1 VARHRDLD
9 RRLELLDA
17 VVHHLGQRGVS
28 GVSVRG
34 LARDLGLNPNALA
47 HHFGG
52 RVELL
57 RAALDRALQIQLAV
71 QDRQEQRRPHRSEA
85 ERIRSWWRWTTSSP
99 DHLATVRIAVEVATL
114 PPGQFPVRPDG
125 VRFAWQVGMRER
137 LRIRGLDRR
146 TAESEFARMTAIA
159 TGLVVEMAVP
169 GSRRRLSEVLES
181 TVIDLE
187 ARLAAAE
194 AAAAARPGR
203 SDLWPA
209 SPDDAGIS
217 NNVGRHAA
225 G

>member
-1 VARHRDLD
+1 M
-9 RRLELLDA
+9 
-17 VVHHLGQRGVS
+17 
-28 GVSVRG
+28 
-34 LARDLGLNPNALA
+34 
-47 HHFGG
+47 
-52 RVELL
+52 
-57 RAALDRALQIQLAV
+57 
-71 QDRQEQRRPHRSEA
+71 
-85 ERIRSWWRWTTSSP
+85 
-99 DHLATVRIAVEVATL
+99 
-114 PPGQFPVRPDG
+114 
-125 VRFAWQVGMRER
+125 RFAWQVGMRER

-146 TAESEFARMTAIA
+146 TTESEFARMTAIA

-194 AAAAARPGR
+194 AAAAARTGM